1 MIGAYKPFDQEVH
14 DACDPPSRMV
24 VKRWVESHWNVKA
37 DDFEKYKV
45 DLVCSRD
52 GINVGYIEIEVRQW
66 FCGFPIMYSTIHI
79 PSRKAKLFNND
90 LPTIYFVVS
99 GDFKHGLWI
108 NTDEILKHEQI
119 EVRNTAIAEG
129 EYFYDVPTDKFKYV
143 FFDDRSFK
151 EKA

>member
-14 DACDPPSRMV
+14 DACDPPSRV
-24 VKRWVESHWNVKA
+24 AVKRWVESHWGVKA

-45 DLVCSRD
+45 DLVCSR
-52 GINVGYIEIEVRQW
+52 GGVSVGYIEIEVRQW
-66 FCGFPIMYSTIHI
+66 FCGLPVQYSTIHI

-99 GDFKHGLWI
+99 GDFNHGLWI
-108 NTDEILKHEQI
+108 NTEEILKCEQI

-143 FFDDRSFK
+143 TFDDRSFE
-151 EKA
+151 EKT